1 MANLEG
7 APLGQED
14 KVEAGQETVTEQIM
28 GIGTGDIIDVAG
40 KKVRI
45 RGFTAPE
52 GDPGRAL
59 MIDEISPE
67 EIRAYELKEQTILG
81 KIKDM
86 IKANPNATI
95 DAEQARKYWEGLYDK
110 AGNGEKM
117 EMQINEMYAQKYEER
132 APTQFSL

>member
-86 IKANPNATI
+86 IKANPNANLGCAHI
-95 DAEQARKYWEGLYDK
+95 CGEQQSLHLPDGDAK
-110 AGNGEKM
+110 
-117 EMQINEMYAQKYEER
+117 
-132 APTQFSL
+132 TV